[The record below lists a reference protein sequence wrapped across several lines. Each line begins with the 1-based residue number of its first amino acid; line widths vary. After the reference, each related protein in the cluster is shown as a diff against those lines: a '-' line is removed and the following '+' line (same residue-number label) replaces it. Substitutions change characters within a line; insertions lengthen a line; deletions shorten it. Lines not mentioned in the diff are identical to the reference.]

1 MSESNPEIGNLTKTL
16 AIKTLQNLPSQ
27 KDAKVDGALLL
38 TDKFTQNQKMSFL
51 NPTNA
56 GADALLS
63 IADFVVEGISQ
74 LEVIDYSPSGSAADG
89 QIMWLP
95 LEKVPLLKSISTSA
109 SDYDSLPLYNPGET
123 KISHAN
129 LVSIQTTADTKTTM
143 FIQALGNQQIVAKSK
158 RASLFLRSGVIDAS
172 SDQVLLLSRDVTAVV
187 AGDFVFFENR
197 KSFQKLVNL
206 LEELKEKAEETLRS
220 VSSELRIVGFESLL
234 AAVRN
239 NPVMIGKMESIRI
252 KMETIPAYRDAL
264 KMPKILKFVRDHPE
278 YEIELSDDSE
288 EASLVFQKDFQ
299 NQFKILKLLDD
310 DYLKSE
316 LTAMEYESN
325 SKSAPLTV

>member
-220 VSSELRIVGFESLL
+220 V
-234 AAVRN
+234 
-239 NPVMIGKMESIRI
+239 
-252 KMETIPAYRDAL
+252 
-264 KMPKILKFVRDHPE
+264 
-278 YEIELSDDSE
+278 
-288 EASLVFQKDFQ
+288 
-299 NQFKILKLLDD
+299 
-310 DYLKSE
+310 
-316 LTAMEYESN
+316 
-325 SKSAPLTV
+325 